1 MARYE
6 VEAPNGHRY
15 EVEAP
20 EDWDG
25 TLDDGDFAPQSPS
38 FASSLPGIA
47 ETAGVSLLRGGANI
61 ARGLNAVGEYGNR
74 KIDEWFP
81 ETSAAINRVLPD
93 FGAYSLPSDKE
104 YADFTASLNQAQT
117 DIDQQYA
124 PTSGAG
130 KYAYKGLAGAASLAP
145 KLTMSIPG
153 FALEAG
159 LEGGLDRYYGQTD
172 QGVEPSV
179 AGPYAAAGGALD
191 TATGFLIPKA
201 LQGMVGKPLTKLGK
215 ELGMFGAFGVGQ
227 TVGEDVLRS
236 TILGDPN
243 AFDETLA
250 RSGETLLEAP
260 FMLAGMKIPSAA
272 IQGTRNRLRQHELNR
287 LEQAMKEEAELQARQ
302 ANLQQLGLPAPESQ
316 PQLRLPAPETRLALP
331 APEGAYGYNDAFEM
345 RPAPPPRL
353 TRPEASSEAF
363 AAPVSEVTKPS
374 MFEDSARTKSRSYEL
389 YDATGIESEG
399 APPRVEP
406 VKNLRGEVVPGA
418 VFPAEQ
424 APKAEVQKVETP
436 KPIKLDEAM
445 SESSFTSPMEV
456 AAKAQKPKQEEPARL
471 AKTLQNLQEFQGIN
485 VEPTGLKESMAAVDS
500 AVQSGKDLASRVARM
515 GELVAEGKTF
525 SEAKAQA
532 REENVEALA
541 KQEFPGAEI
550 SDIASEPQVIREA
563 VRQVIEKPGSRVT
576 VMAVPALGD
585 SKPAHFEYSN
595 VADVGVNPKVFQFRD
610 SVDTK
615 SGTKN
620 ENAIRGPWDDV
631 KASPIIVY
639 EPKPENRASISEGK
653 AQVVGDGHHRH
664 QGAVEREVP
673 KYVKLVLRESEGWKP
688 EDVQIY
694 AAENNI
700 SKGSA
705 SALDVATIIRATRKA
720 KGQEAVDAIKRNI
733 GQKGRE
739 GRLIGEYATDRTFR
753 LFQIAKLEPHQARVI
768 AETAPLDEKIQNVGI
783 EASEKG
789 LSDVRIREAMLEAKE
804 GDVSDTDPRFKQI
817 VQQIVDKRTAGL
829 TETIQALSPLRAE
842 SKGKISADMLANKYG
857 KDFVEKKPQ
866 LLAELADATAELARY
881 EKGNWRLDPEL
892 RISIRKEAAPIY
904 EELVRQQAK
913 EAGAQQALF
922 GEPQAPTQP
931 SLFSS
936 TSGQAKKGNP
946 EGGYFRPGEIVE
958 AIRDVYNRLKP
969 EGADRLK
976 KEFPNAKRQ
985 ETTPI
990 ERFFEGRFLGNKYHV
1005 PMLSKARASYRR
1017 AFIFPKTLAEK
1028 NPQFRPIFDTAMD
1041 LNKNRDSIAFSL
1053 SEQLKDYTVLPDK
1066 TRVNNYLAASRIAAQ
1081 EGTSWNETPESMSR
1095 AGLKPVD
1102 IKAIQAVRNT
1112 MDTSLNVL
1120 RDTLIADGKPPAVAD
1135 AIINDLRSQKYVP
1148 FGRFGDSFI
1157 YSAQA
1162 NGGKGHFSLHENQT
1176 SMRETLRNLEKQG
1189 VTDTRYGQFKKP
1201 PKEAYDDLPTSLS
1214 FHIGEL
1220 PAERTAGALPPQG
1233 FRAHLT
1239 QAKLTPG
1246 FEKNLDRSISEYVVG
1261 LSNWAAKKQ
1270 AQPKFAEAISKI
1282 DPYKNGQLYGY
1293 ADRYVKYMTSNTP
1306 EMQRLRQAL
1315 SLYYLGG
1322 NIKSAA
1328 VNLTQSLTTTSHL
1341 IAKDVGYKSMPAVY
1355 SDAMKKTGWY
1365 FSNPKSFQRSNPEL
1379 YTAIDTA
1386 MRQGNISEQAYREI
1400 TGRSRGVPGGKSPL
1414 DVVMIAFDA
1423 AEKLNRTHA
1432 FIAGYEMAG
1441 KKGANFEERVRAGE
1455 KLSEDSQF
1463 IYSKANRPEIAR
1475 GKMAPLF
1482 TFRLFA
1488 GNWLRLIRNNV
1499 NKNDWPSAVGM
1510 LGTMFALGGLGALP
1524 FAKDLMKFLEVS
1536 GRDPKKELREAG
1548 AGEGILHGLPAK
1560 LAGIDISG
1568 AVSMGEL
1575 APDVEQGLVPGMVR
1589 AMSGVIADPFQR
1601 VGKAAWL
1608 AGEMDSPERAI
1619 EAILPESL
1627 RNLAVAR
1634 RWATEGAISP
1644 DGTRLVDD
1652 LTPFEIG
1659 VKALGFTPTRISQA
1673 YEVKH
1678 SLDLLNKR
1686 SRDNDNINFKVAK
1699 AIAEGDN
1706 ERLAQLIQ
1714 QAKDDGIKIDVKTVK
1729 EKLKARIM
1737 PPLVTNVKKL
1747 PKKARGEG
1755 MEILRAYQSP

>member
-302 ANLQQLGLPAPESQ
+302 ANLVPEVQQLGLPASESQ

-353 TRPEASSEAF
+353 TRPEAISEAF

-436 KPIKLDEAM
+436 KPIKVDEAM

-456 AAKAQKPKQEEPARL
+456 AAKAQKPKQEDPVGL
-471 AKTLQNLQEFQGIN
+471 AKTLQELQEFQGIN
-485 VEPTGLKESMAAVDS
+485 VDPTGIKQSMGAVDL
-500 AVQSGKDLASRVARM
+500 AVQSGKDLASRVAKM
-515 GELVAEGKTF
+515 GELIAEGKTF

-532 REENVEALA
+532 REEMAAKSETDSLIADLRIVEFPINRLKLSEEVPNFKRGANKQGVVEPLTGKYDRTGTGPIGVWERTNGENEVITGRHRYDLA
-541 KQEFPGAEI
+541 KRTG
-550 SDIASEPQVIREA
+550 
-563 VRQVIEKPGSRVT
+563 EKTIP
-576 VMAVPALGD
+576 
-585 SKPAHFEYSN
+585 
-595 VADVGVNPKVFQFRD
+595 
-610 SVDTK
+610 
-615 SGTKN
+615 
-620 ENAIRGPWDDV
+620 
-631 KASPIIVY
+631 
-639 EPKPENRASISEGK
+639 
-653 AQVVGDGHHRH
+653 AQVF
-664 QGAVEREVP
+664 
-673 KYVKLVLRESEGWKP
+673 KESEGFSKQDALILDA
-688 EDVQIY
+688 ELNIRDEQGDVKDY
-694 AAENNI
+694 AQYFRAKRPSAEYAEERGLLSRAKGKAGFDIGTKASDELYALYTNERITAPQAQAIANAAPNN
-700 SKGSA
+700 SDMQRAGSVAALKGAHTSE
-705 SALDVATIIRATRKA
+705 LKNIVQDVADTIRVEGVQGELFGANDSYVMASVARSKA
-720 KGQEAVDAIKRNI
+720 AREKYLALERQIKSAEGAVANPKDAAKFDVNVKD
-733 GQKGRE
+733 QAQAAK
-739 GRLIGEYATDRTFR
+739 
-753 LFQIAKLEPHQARVI
+753 KLEALKLERDRWGEWTKHDDLRDI
-768 AETAPLDEKIQNVGI
+768 IKAE
-783 EASEKG
+783 
-789 LSDVRIREAMLEAKE
+789 M
-804 GDVSDTDPRFKQI
+804 
-817 VQQIVDKRTAGL
+817 AG
-829 TETIQALSPLRAE
+829 
-842 SKGKISADMLANKYG
+842 
-857 KDFVEKKPQ
+857 KPQ
-866 LLAELADATAELARY
+866 QVMITDKL
-881 EKGNWRLDPEL
+881 
-892 RISIRKEAAPIY
+892 
-904 EELVRQQAK
+904 
-913 EAGAQQALF
+913 
-922 GEPQAPTQP
+922 PT
-931 SLFSS
+931 
-936 TSGQAKKGNP
+936 TKKGNP

-958 AIRDVYNRLKP
+958 AIRDVYDRLKP

-1066 TRVNNYLAASRIAAQ
+1066 ARVNNYLAASRIAAQ

-1095 AGLKPVD
+1095 AGLKPID

-1120 RDTLIADGKPPAVAD
+1120 RDTLIADGKPPPVAD

-1176 SMRETLRNLEKQG
+1176 SMRETLRNLEKQD

-1379 YTAIDTA
+1379 YSAIDTA

-1536 GRDPKKELREAG
+1536 GRDPKKELRAAG

-1634 RWATEGAISP
+1634 RWATEGAVSP

-1659 VKALGFTPTRISQA
+1659 VKALGFTPSRISQA